1 MTFDII
7 CLVSPRRNVLH
18 HLARLQ
24 LDQVV
29 WNRLVTVP
37 KEAVLQRQVFSILVP
52 GIQPYGEQQFPCN
65 LMPKIVLTLHAAME
79 VEGQEV

>member
-1 MTFDII
+1 MTFAII

-37 KEAVLQRQVFSILVP
+37 EKAVLQRQVFFILMP
-52 GIQPYGEQQFPCN
+52 GIQPHGEQQFPCN
-65 LMPKIVLTLHAAME
+65 LMPKTVLKSHAAME